1 MHWSL
6 APSGH
11 RGKSLVTGFC
21 GTAEVGITLTFP
33 LFPRDGAF
41 RGPHLYRIDICT
53 GQQLKTH
60 SRPVEWRL
68 LSGSPIPQM
77 RWFGKSPFSSRILSL
92 IPQTFHLN
100 IWTLLFPH
108 SLISLYSMS
117 QICLQS
123 PSPFSHTHTHTHT
136 HTHFQSC
143 PVSRPLHLQLSSE
156 TTVSLFDLP
165 LVLLVFDIPTS
176 VRNPFLLP
184 DHPSPWSPVPSLLC
198 TQTCQGLFSITA
210 FCTTELSPLVS

>member
-11 RGKSLVTGFC
+11 RGKSLVTGC
-21 GTAEVGITLTFP
+21 WGTAEVGITLPFS

-68 LSGSPIPQM
+68 CSGSLIPQM

-100 IWTLLFPH
+100 IWILFFSY

-123 PSPFSHTHTHTHT
+123 ASPFTHTHTHT
-136 HTHFQSC
+136 HTHRVSVL
-143 PVSRPLHLQLSSE
+143 PSRPLHLQLSSE
-156 TTVSLFDLP
+156 TTISCFDLA

-176 VRNPFLLP
+176 VRNPFLFH

-210 FCTTELSPLVS
+210 FCTTELSLLAS